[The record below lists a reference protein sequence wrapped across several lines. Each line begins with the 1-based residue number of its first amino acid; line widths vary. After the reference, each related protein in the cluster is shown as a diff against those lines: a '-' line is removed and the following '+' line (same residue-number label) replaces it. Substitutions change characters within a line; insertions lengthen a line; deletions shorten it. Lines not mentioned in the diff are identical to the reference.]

1 MTSLANNNISTRAYR
16 VSTCSLCGL
25 TGHNMAT
32 CIRLRFYKNQAH
44 RLYLHMWQKWI
55 EEMMRGSLNNY
66 LDYANLLLQEN
77 SKWLKNMNNFRLLK
91 SLLNLN
97 RQGTDKDIRTYIEGL
112 YHYLVMTKYGL
123 YDQNTGTLD
132 RYRFY
137 DYLLDT
143 IPYNNTFSNVRQ
155 YGITVQKINIQEA
168 NLLKS
173 CPICYDDVP
182 FNNLVKTNCCHT
194 FCENCITNTIKI
206 LPINNNLSCAM
217 CRTNINHL
225 FCYNSNVNTN
235 LKKILNI

>member
-1 MTSLANNNISTRAYR
+1 
-16 VSTCSLCGL
+16 
-25 TGHNMAT
+25 
-32 CIRLRFYKNQAH
+32 
-44 RLYLHMWQKWI
+44 MWQKWI

-112 YHYLVMTKYGL
+112 YHYLVMKKYGL
-123 YDQNTGTLD
+123 YDPNTGTLD
-132 RYRFY
+132 SYRFY

-155 YGITVQKINIQEA
+155 YGITVQKINIKEA

-182 FNNLVKTNCCHT
+182 FTNLVKTNCCHT

-225 FCYNSNVNTN
+225 FCYNYNVNTN